1 MTIASA
7 RSLGFFE
14 FFTRSAGNEAYA
26 AAASSIRGKHAMKSA
41 SKIGFMNV
49 TISAIAL
56 ACVVSSASAQT
67 QPSPLD
73 LQLPQAPVRADLGGN
88 ASTPENYGDADMD
101 DTGTSVHG
109 AFTTGIGYSKAY
121 GNSTVNAAEL
131 DVSKHYDN
139 GKTLDMH
146 IDVTRSTGIPAVS
159 PRCYGA
165 PYCGY

>member
-1 MTIASA
+1 
-7 RSLGFFE
+7 
-14 FFTRSAGNEAYA
+14 
-26 AAASSIRGKHAMKSA
+26 
-41 SKIGFMNV
+41 MNV
-49 TISAIAL
+49 PLAAVVL
-56 ACVVSSASAQT
+56 ACVFGSASAQT

-73 LQLPQAPVRADLGGN
+73 LQLPQPSMRADVGGN
-88 ASTPENYGDADMD
+88 AAAPDDYDDANAD

-109 AFTTGIGYSKAY
+109 AFTAGVGYSKAY

-139 GKTLDMH
+139 GKTVDLH
-146 IDVTRSTGIPAVS
+146 IDVMRSTGIPAVS